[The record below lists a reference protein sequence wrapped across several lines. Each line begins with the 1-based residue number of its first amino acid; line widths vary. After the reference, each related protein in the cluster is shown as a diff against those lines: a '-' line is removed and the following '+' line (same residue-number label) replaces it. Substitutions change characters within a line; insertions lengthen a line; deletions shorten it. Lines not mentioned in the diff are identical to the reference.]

1 MASKGQKFSK
11 YTDEFKKNIALQH
24 IDERKLTAIY
34 LKHMVY
40 QAEQLQLGSE
50 LLI

>member
-11 YTDEFKKNIALQH
+11 YTDEFKKILLYSISTKENLM
-24 IDERKLTAIY
+24 AIY

-40 QAEQLQLGSE
+40 PTEQLQLGSE